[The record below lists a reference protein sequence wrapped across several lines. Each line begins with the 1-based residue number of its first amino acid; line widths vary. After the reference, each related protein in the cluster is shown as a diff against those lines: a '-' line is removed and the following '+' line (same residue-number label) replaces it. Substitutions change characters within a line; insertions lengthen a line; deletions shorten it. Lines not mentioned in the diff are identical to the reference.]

1 MEFCVKQHKS
11 VLACCDKELLEKTFE
26 DKKACLKIS
35 KVFYDGETVGE
46 KQLKKLFASAGN
58 INIVGK
64 NAVAVAKK
72 LGLVH
77 SVARVAGVPYALVF
91 KL

>member
-1 MEFCVKQHKS
+1 MEFCVKQHKG
-11 VLACCDKELLEKTFE
+11 VLACCDAGLLEKTFE
-26 DKKACLKIS
+26 DDKACLRVTKT
-35 KVFYDGETVGE
+35 FYNGETVNE
-46 KQLKKLFASAGN
+46 KRLAELLASAGN

-64 NAVAVAKK
+64 NAVALAKK
-72 LGLVH
+72 LGLVQ